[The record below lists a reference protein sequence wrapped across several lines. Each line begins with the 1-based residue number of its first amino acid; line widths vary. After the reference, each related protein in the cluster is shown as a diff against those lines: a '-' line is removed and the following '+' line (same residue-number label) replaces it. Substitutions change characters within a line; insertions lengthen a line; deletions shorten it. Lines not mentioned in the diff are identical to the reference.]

1 MPTSLISHYLN
12 NLRQT
17 ILRRPNLRLES
28 VVNTNASS
36 EKRYEIVYKNWEAEY
51 TAVEQNQKTFS
62 ALYE

>member
-36 EKRYEIVYKNWEAEY
+36 EKRYEIVYKNWEAKY